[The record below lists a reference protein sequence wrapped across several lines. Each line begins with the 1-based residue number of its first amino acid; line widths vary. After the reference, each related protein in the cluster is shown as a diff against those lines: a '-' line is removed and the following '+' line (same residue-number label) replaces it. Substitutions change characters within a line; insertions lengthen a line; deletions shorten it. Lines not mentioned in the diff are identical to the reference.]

1 MRKNLSKKQARLKE
15 LSFRIKCN
23 KELYLEQVKKN
34 DIAAEETRK
43 LLYELLA
50 EYERV
55 ERE

>member
-1 MRKNLSKKQARLKE
+1 MSKKQAKLKE

-23 KELYLEQVKKN
+23 KELYLDQVNRN

-55 ERE
+55 EREYYDI